1 VPETRDLLGK
11 GKILGIR
18 TLARATGLLG
28 LVAGTA
34 VLTAVPASAA
44 PPSNDVITGA
54 TAITALPFAETVD
67 TTEATTDAEDAA
79 VNTNCGA
86 PATNGSVWYTL
97 TAGESPAYVVDVSQ
111 SDFAAGVIVAT
122 GTPGNLSIV
131 TCGPQTVGFEA
142 VVGETYYLMAFSDT
156 PEVPGGQLS
165 IAVRES
171 GPAPKVSM
179 TVKDTGKANKNGTAT
194 ISGTYTCIGE
204 ADLVVVQGTLQ
215 QEQAN
220 EVQVRGNFDV
230 PDLKCGGT
238 FDWSI
243 EVAPESGAFKRGL
256 AATVALT
263 AGCNALGCNVYETLE
278 VINLRR

>member
-1 VPETRDLLGK
+1 M
-11 GKILGIR
+11 
-18 TLARATGLLG
+18 LG

-79 VNTNCGA
+79 VNANCGA

-97 TAGESPAYVVDVSQ
+97 TAGDSPAYVVDVSQ
-111 SDFAAGVIVAT
+111 SDFSAGVIVAT
-122 GTPGNLSIV
+122 GTPGNLSLLA
-131 TCGPQTVGFEA
+131 CGPLSVGFEA
-142 VVGETYYLMAFSDT
+142 TAGETYYLMAFSDT

-179 TVKDTGKANKNGTAT
+179 TVKDTGKVNKAGVAT
-194 ISGTYTCIGE
+194 LSGTYTCIGE
-204 ADLVVVQGTLQ
+204 ADLVLVQGTLQ
-215 QEQAN
+215 QEQDD
-220 EVQVRGNFDV
+220 EVQVRGNFEV

-238 FDWSI
+238 FNWSAD
-243 EVAPESGAFKRGL
+243 VTAESGVFKKGL
-256 AATVALT
+256 AATIALT

-278 VINLRR
+278 VVRLRR